1 MVGATRFELVTFCTP
16 SKRATR
22 LRYAPTWQNQTSN
35 LSYIIPKRTTESQW
49 GIFTE
54 VASRLWYNIAVMKK
68 QMNVVEKILA
78 SHVVEG
84 DPARGGEL
92 GIRIDQTLT
101 QDATGTMAYLQFES
115 MGVPR
120 VKTDLSVS
128 YVDHNFLQ
136 SVARKYGIVFSKAG
150 NGICHQLHLERFGKP
165 GTTLLGSDSHT
176 PTGGGIGQI
185 AIGAG
190 GIDIAVAMAG
200 GAFHIPAPKV
210 RAIVLKNRLRRG
222 VSAKDVIL
230 KVLERFGTKGNVGW
244 IFEYAGPGV
253 ATLDVPSRATI
264 ANMGAEL
271 GVTTSVFPSDAVTRA
286 FLAAQGRAGDFT
298 KITADR
304 GAAYDDVF
312 EIDLAKVEPM
322 MAAPHSPGN
331 VVTVKSKRGMKVNQI
346 LIGSCTNSSYRD
358 IRTVALYLK
367 GRHVADDVEVGIAC
381 GSRQVI
387 EMLAKDGS
395 LGILHSAG
403 CRMLEN
409 ACGFCIGA
417 HMSPRTGA
425 VSLRTN
431 NRNFE
436 GRSGTKSAQ
445 VYLVSPETAAASA
458 LTGRVEVPTKNPV
471 AAVPSP
477 RKFPID
483 DSMFLYRRT
492 AGRGVKGAEI
502 VRGPNIATVPKGE
515 PLAESLSAVCAIK
528 VGDKITTDHIMPAG
542 SRLKYRSNIPE
553 YAKFVFEPCDPT
565 FHDRCL
571 ANKAAGLA
579 NVIVAGESYGQGS
592 SREHAAMCPMYLG
605 VKAVVAK
612 SIERIHRANLI
623 NFGIVP
629 FVFDDPA
636 GYDMVDEGA
645 KFTLDGVRRAVECG
659 EPVAIKTPK
668 GTVTATAALSER
680 ERRLVLCGGLLASL

>member
-1 MVGATRFELVTFCTP
+1 
-16 SKRATR
+16 
-22 LRYAPTWQNQTSN
+22 
-35 LSYIIPKRTTESQW
+35 
-49 GIFTE
+49 
-54 VASRLWYNIAVMKK
+54 
-68 QMNVVEKILA
+68 MNVAWKIL
-78 SHVVEG
+78 SRHVVEG
-84 DPARGGEL
+84 DPAKDPEL
-92 GIRIDQTLT
+92 GIHIDQTLT

-120 VKTDLSVS
+120 VKTDVSVS
-128 YVDHNFLQ
+128 YVDHNTVQIGYENADDHDFLQ
-136 SVARKYGIVFSKAG
+136 SIARKYGIVYSKCG
-150 NGICHQLHLERFGKP
+150 NGICHQLHLERYGKP

-200 GAFHIPAPKV
+200 GPFHIPTPKV
-210 RAIVLKNRLRRG
+210 RAIVLRNRLRRG

-230 KVLERFGTKGNVGW
+230 TVLRKYGTKGNVGW
-244 IFEYAGPGV
+244 IFEYTGPGV
-253 ATLDVPSRATI
+253 KTLDVPSRATI

-271 GVTTSVFPSDAVTRA
+271 GVTTSVFPSDAVTRR
-286 FLAAQGRAGDFT
+286 FLAAQGRAGDFVE
-298 KITADR
+298 ILPDR
-304 GAAYDDVF
+304 DARYDDTF
-312 EIDLAKVEPM
+312 EVDLAKVVPM

-331 VVTVKSKRGMKVNQI
+331 VVTVRSRKGLKVNQI
-346 LIGSCTNSSYRD
+346 MIGSCTNSSYRD
-358 IRTVALYLK
+358 IRTVALYFK

-381 GSRQVI
+381 GSRQVVN
-387 EMLAKDGS
+387 MLAKDGS
-395 LGILHSAG
+395 LAILESAG
-403 CRMLEN
+403 CRILEN

-458 LTGRVEVPTKNPV
+458 LTGKVELPTERPV
-471 AAVPSP
+471 AAVPAP
-477 RKFPID
+477 KKFPVD
-483 DSMFLYRRT
+483 DAMFLYRST
-492 AGRGVKGAEI
+492 KGRGVRGAKI
-502 VRGPNIATVPKGE
+502 VRGPNIATVPKGR
-515 PLAESLSAVCAIK
+515 PLDADVRAVCAIK

-542 SRLKYRSNIPE
+542 ARLKYRSNIPE
-553 YAKFVFEPCDPT
+553 YAKYVFEPCDPT

-571 ANKAAGLA
+571 ANVEKGLA
-579 NVIVAGESYGQGS
+579 NAIVAGESYGQGS
-592 SREHAAMCPMYLG
+592 SREHAALCPMYLG

-629 FVFDDPA
+629 FTFENPA
-636 GYDMVDEGA
+636 DCEKIAQGD
-645 KFTLDGVRRAVECG
+645 TLEFRGIRAAVEG
-659 EPVAIKTPK
+659 D
-668 GTVTATAALSER
+668 G
-680 ERRLVLCGGLLASL
+680 RLVVKTAKGDVALKTTLSDREKHVVLSGGLLASL

>member
-1 MVGATRFELVTFCTP
+1 
-16 SKRATR
+16 
-22 LRYAPTWQNQTSN
+22 
-35 LSYIIPKRTTESQW
+35 
-49 GIFTE
+49 
-54 VASRLWYNIAVMKK
+54 MKK
-68 QMNVVEKILA
+68 TVKKPSPQNVVQKILA
-78 SHVVEG
+78 AHLVEG
-84 DPARGGEL
+84 DPAVDAEL

-115 MGVPR
+115 MDVPHVR
-120 VKTDLSVS
+120 NELAVS
-128 YVDHNFLQ
+128 YVDHNTVQIGFENADDHDFLA
-136 SVARKYGIVFSKAG
+136 SVAKKFGIVYSKCG

-165 GTTLLGSDSHT
+165 GRTLLGSDSHT
-176 PTGGGIGQI
+176 PTGGGIGMV

-200 GAFHIPAPKV
+200 GAFHIPTPKV
-210 RAIVLKNRLRRG
+210 RGIRLTGRLPKG
-222 VSAKDVIL
+222 CSAKDVIL
-230 KVLERFGTKGNVGW
+230 KVLEKYGTKGNVGW
-244 IFEYAGPGV
+244 IFEYFGPGV
-253 ATLDVPSRATI
+253 KTLDVPSRATI

-271 GVTTSVFPSDAVTRA
+271 GVTTSVFPSDAVTKQ
-286 FLAAQGRAGDFT
+286 FLAAQGRADDWT
-298 KITADR
+298 ELVADR

-312 EIDLAKVEPM
+312 EVKLDELEPL

-331 VVTVKSKRGMKVNQI
+331 VVTVKAMKGTKVNQI
-346 LIGSCTNSSYRD
+346 LIGSCTNGSYRD

-367 GRHVADDVEVGIAC
+367 GKHVAEDVEVGVAC
-381 GSRQVI
+381 GSRQV
-387 EMLAKDGS
+387 ESMLAADGS
-395 LGILHSAG
+395 LAILIAAG
-403 CRMLEN
+403 CRILEN

-458 LTGRVEVPTKNPV
+458 LAGKVADPRKEPV
-471 AAVPSP
+471 AAVPAP
-477 RKFPID
+477 KAFPVD
-483 DSMFLYRRT
+483 DSMFLYRAT
-492 AGRGVKGAEI
+492 ARRGVKKTEI
-502 VRGPNIATVPKGE
+502 VRGPNIAPVPKGAPMPE
-515 PLAESLSAVCAIK
+515 TYRGVCAIK

-542 SRLKYRSNIPE
+542 ARLKFRSNVPQ

-571 ANKAAGLA
+571 ANKEKGLA

-592 SREHAAMCPMYLG
+592 SREHAALCPMYLG
-605 VKAVVAK
+605 VKAVIAK

-629 FVFDDPA
+629 FTFDDPKA
-636 GYDMVDEGA
+636 YDTLAPGDALELVDVKAAVSGDGRVTVKTAKGA
-645 KFTLDGVRRAVECG
+645 F
-659 EPVAIKTPK
+659 
-668 GTVTATAALSER
+668 TATARLSGR
-680 ERRLVLCGGLLASL
+680 EKQLLLAGGLLASLK

>member
-1 MVGATRFELVTFCTP
+1 
-16 SKRATR
+16 
-22 LRYAPTWQNQTSN
+22 
-35 LSYIIPKRTTESQW
+35 
-49 GIFTE
+49 
-54 VASRLWYNIAVMKK
+54 MKK
-68 QMNVVEKILA
+68 KPMTVVEKILSA
-78 SHVVEG
+78 HLVEG
-84 DPARGGEL
+84 DPAKDPEL

-115 MGVPR
+115 MGVSR
-120 VKTDLSVS
+120 VRNDLAVS
-128 YVDHNFLQ
+128 YVDHNTVQIGYENADDHDFLA
-136 SVARKYGIVFSKAG
+136 SVAKKYGIVYSKAG

-200 GAFHIPAPKV
+200 GAFHIPTPKV
-210 RAIVLKNRLRRG
+210 RAIYLKNRLRRG

-230 KVLERFGTKGNVGW
+230 TVLKKFGTKGNVGW
-244 IFEYAGPGV
+244 IFEYCGPGV

-271 GVTTSVFPSDAVTRA
+271 GVTTSVFPSDAVTKQ
-286 FLAAQGRAGDFT
+286 FLTAQGRGRDFVKIVADAGSE
-298 KITADR
+298 
-304 GAAYDDVF
+304 YDDSF
-312 EIDLAKVEPM
+312 EIDLAKVEPL

-331 VVTVKSKRGMKVNQI
+331 VVTVKSMKGTKVNQI

-358 IRTVALYLK
+358 IRTVALCLK
-367 GRHVADDVEVGIAC
+367 GKHVADDVEVGIAC

-387 EMLAKDGS
+387 NMLAKDGS
-395 LGILHSAG
+395 LAILHAAG

-425 VSLRTN
+425 ISLRTN

-458 LTGRVEVPTKNPV
+458 LTGKVELATKAPPR
-471 AAVPSP
+471 AVPSP
-477 RKFPID
+477 KRFPVD
-483 DSMFLYRRT
+483 DAMFLYRAT
-492 AGRGVKGAEI
+492 AGKGVAKTEI
-502 VRGPNIATVPKGE
+502 VRGPNIATVPKGR
-515 PLAESLSAVCAIK
+515 PLPADLTGAVAIK

-542 SRLKYRSNIPE
+542 ARLKFRSNIPA
-553 YAKFVFEPCDPT
+553 YAKFVFEAMAENT
-565 FHDRCL
+565 ATKAAFHDVCQ
-571 ANKAAGLA
+571 ANQAKGVA

-592 SREHAAMCPMYLG
+592 SREHAALCPMYLG

-629 FVFDDPA
+629 FTFADPKDYDRLAA
-636 GYDMVDEGA
+636 GDALEL
-645 KFTLDGVRRAVECG
+645 KGVRAAVEG
-659 EPVAIKTPK
+659 DGRLEIRVK
-668 GTVTATAALSER
+668 GPGKSVVVTTALSAR
-680 ERRLVLCGGLLASL
+680 EKHLLVCGGLLASL

>member
-1 MVGATRFELVTFCTP
+1 
-16 SKRATR
+16 
-22 LRYAPTWQNQTSN
+22 
-35 LSYIIPKRTTESQW
+35 
-49 GIFTE
+49 
-54 VASRLWYNIAVMKK
+54 MKSA
-68 QMNVVEKILA
+68 QNVVEKILS
-78 SHVVEG
+78 SHLVEG
-84 DPARGGEL
+84 DPKKDAEV

-115 MGVPR
+115 MGV
-120 VKTDLSVS
+120 KHIKNDLAVS
-128 YVDHNFLQ
+128 YVDHNTVQIGFENADDHDFLQ
-136 SVARKYGIVFSKAG
+136 SIAKKYGIIYSKAG

-200 GAFHIPAPKV
+200 GAFHIPTPKV
-210 RAIVLKNRLRRG
+210 RAIVLKGKLKKG

-230 KVLERFGTKGNVGW
+230 TVLAKYGTKGNVGW
-244 IFEYAGPGV
+244 IFEYTGPGV
-253 ATLDVPSRATI
+253 KTLDVPSRATI
-264 ANMGAEL
+264 TNMGAEL
-271 GVTTSVFPSDAVTRA
+271 GVTTSVFPSDKITKQ
-286 FLAAQGRAGDFT
+286 FLVAQGRGKDFT
-298 KITADR
+298 EILADK
-304 GAAYDDVF
+304 GAKYDDCF

-331 VVTVKSKRGMKVNQI
+331 VITVKSKKGTKVNQI

-367 GRHVADDVEVGIAC
+367 GQHVADDVEVGIAC
-381 GSRQVI
+381 GSRQVMA
-387 EMLAKDGS
+387 MLAKDGS
-395 LGILHSAG
+395 LAILHAAG

-458 LTGRVEVPTKNPV
+458 LTGKITSPLSTSSLHLASVPAPK
-471 AAVPSP
+471 
-477 RKFPID
+477 RFPID
-483 DSMFLYRRT
+483 DAMFLYRAT
-492 AGRGVKGAEI
+492 ARKGVAKTEI
-502 VRGPNIATVPKGE
+502 VRGPNIAMVPKGVS
-515 PLAESLSAVCAIK
+515 LANDLKGVCAIK

-542 SRLKYRSNIPE
+542 ARLKFRSNIPE
-553 YAKFVFEPCDPT
+553 YAKFVFEPCDPK
-565 FHDRCL
+565 FHDICR
-571 ANKAAGLA
+571 ANKEKGLA

-592 SREHAAMCPMYLG
+592 SREHAALCPMYLG
-605 VKAVVAK
+605 VKAVMAK

-629 FVFDDPA
+629 FTFVNPKDAEKIAA
-636 GYDMVDEGA
+636 GD
-645 KFTLDGVRRAVECG
+645 TLDLTGIRKAVEG
-659 EPVAIKTPK
+659 DGTLAVKVK
-668 GTVTATAALSER
+668 GQTIMVQTSLSDR
-680 ERRLVLCGGLLASL
+680 EKHLILCGGLLASL